1 MEFKIQKYA
10 DFLLL
15 LVAIS
20 WGSTFVL
27 VQNAIKDIPTFTFLA
42 IRFFFAFLFMFIIF
56 FKKITFDINS
66 LKASVLLGLFN
77 FLAYSTQTYAL
88 YYTASSI
95 VAFIT
100 GLNVVLV
107 PIIAFFIFKKRISV
121 FSVIGVILAATGIY
135 FLTLNNNLNGIGLGE
150 ILTFICAVFVALH
163 INYTDIFSKK
173 YNIYTLVTFQFL
185 TISIFSLIF
194 IPFEKNSVSFS
205 INVISALIITIFFAT
220 IFAFLVQTY
229 AQKFTTPTKT
239 AVIFAMEPVSAA
251 IFGYFNHE
259 ILTKRQI
266 LGAIFVVTAMIVAEA
281 GGYIFKKN

>member
-1 MEFKIQKYA
+1 M
-10 DFLLL
+10 
-15 LVAIS
+15 
-20 WGSTFVL
+20 
-27 VQNAIKDIPTFTFLA
+27 
-42 IRFFFAFLFMFIIF
+42 
-56 FKKITFDINS
+56 
-66 LKASVLLGLFN
+66 GLFN

-88 YYTASSI
+88 YYTDSSI

-107 PIIAFFIFKKRISV
+107 PIIAFFIFKKRISI

-194 IPFEKNSVSFS
+194 VPF
-205 INVISALIITIFFAT
+205 
-220 IFAFLVQTY
+220 
-229 AQKFTTPTKT
+229 TKT
-239 AVIFAMEPVSAA
+239 SQLF
-251 IFGYFNHE
+251 
-259 ILTKRQI
+259 
-266 LGAIFVVTAMIVAEA
+266 
-281 GGYIFKKN
+281 